1 MSVEELQLNALHR
14 LGLTDYEARIY
25 LVLVNKGGAIKAG
38 VLSFFAQV
46 PRAKTY
52 GAINELERKGLVRI
66 IPGKPEVYSAV
77 SPGDVL
83 KPLVNKLARELNDT
97 TAIVESLTLKFET
110 NGRVKSDGPYE
121 AAGFWEIQG
130 RPSVFSKLTQLIGD
144 ASKTVNYCT
153 SATGLVRAYKGHCDM
168 LEKVSKR
175 GVGVHVLSPVNSE
188 NAGVAREISEILEF
202 KALDRALG
210 QNFVTVDGRQLLIIE
225 TSPEDFRT
233 DQGADRGVWTTNSVM
248 VELHDQLFDRLWN
261 GHS

>member
-1 MSVEELQLNALHR
+1 M
-14 LGLTDYEARIY
+14 
-25 LVLVNKGGAIKAG
+25 VLVNRGGAIKAG

-52 GAINELERKGLVRI
+52 GAIDELERKGLVQI

-97 TAIVESLTLKFET
+97 TTIVEDLTMKFET
-110 NGRVKSDGPYE
+110 NRHMKWDGPKE
-121 AAGFWEIQG
+121 ATGFWEMQG
-130 RPSVFSKLTQLIGD
+130 RPSVFSKVTQLIGD

-153 SATGLVRAYKGHCDM
+153 SASGLVRAYKGHCDM

-175 GVGVHVLSPVNSE
+175 GVGVHMLSPVNPE
-188 NAGVAREISEILEF
+188 NAGVAREIAEILEF
-202 KALDRALG
+202 RPLDKALA
-210 QNFVTVDGRQLLIIE
+210 QNFVTVDGRELVVIE

-261 GHS
+261 GRP

>member
-1 MSVEELQLNALHR
+1 
-14 LGLTDYEARIY
+14 
-25 LVLVNKGGAIKAG
+25 VLVNKGGTIKAG

-97 TAIVESLTLKFET
+97 TAIVESLTSKFET
-110 NGRVKSDGPYE
+110 NGRVKSDGPRE

-202 KALDRALG
+202 KPLDRALG
-210 QNFVTVDGRQLLIIE
+210 QNFVTVDGRQLVIIE

-261 GHS
+261 GYS

>member
-1 MSVEELQLNALHR
+1 LSVEELQVNALHR
-14 LGLTDYEARIY
+14 LGLSEYEARIY
-25 LVLVNKGGAIKAG
+25 LALVNKGGAIKAG

-66 IPGKPEVYSAV
+66 IPGKPDVYSAV

-83 KPLVNKLARELNDT
+83 RPLVNKLARELNDT
-97 TAIVESLTLKFET
+97 ATIVEALRSKFEAHVE
-110 NGRVKSDGPYE
+110 NDGPRV
-121 AAGFWEIQG
+121 AGGFWEIQG

-144 ASKTVNYCT
+144 ASLAVNYCT

-175 GVGVHVLSPVNSE
+175 GVGVHLLSPVNSE

-261 GHS
+261 GYS